1 MALWWRLMVQ
11 IDQVSEICD
20 VGFDDGVAGCAQPAS
35 SIFHIGR
42 DRQVTVARCA
52 VHARNFRRALTA
64 TLRGVSWMEQRL
76 PSRAGVA
83 ERLTVTPILPC

>member
-1 MALWWRLMVQ
+1 MVQ

-52 VHARNFRRALTA
+52 FHARNFRRALKA

-76 PSRAGVA
+76 PSRAGIA
-83 ERLTVTPILPC
+83 ESVSTTPVLPC

>member
-1 MALWWRLMVQ
+1 MVQ

-20 VGFDDGVAGCAQPAS
+20 VGFDDGEAGCARPAS

-52 VHARNFRRALTA
+52 FHARNFRRALNA
-64 TLRGVSWMEQRL
+64 TLKGVSWMEQRL
-76 PSRAGVA
+76 PSRAGLA
-83 ERLTVTPILPC
+83 ESLAASPVLPC

>member
-1 MALWWRLMVQ
+1 MVQ

-20 VGFDDGVAGCAQPAS
+20 VGFDDGVAACAQPAS

-42 DRQVTVARCA
+42 NRQVTIARCA
-52 VHARNFRRALTA
+52 FHARNFRRALRA

-76 PSRAGVA
+76 PMRAGVG
-83 ERLTVTPILPC
+83 ESLTTTPVLLC

>member
-1 MALWWRLMVQ
+1 MVE

-42 DRQVTVARCA
+42 HRQVTVARCA

-76 PSRAGVA
+76 PSRAGIA
-83 ERLTVTPILPC
+83 ERLTATPILPC